1 MGGATPEEEIIR
13 QHEQAIAMIASEC
26 APSIDHGEI
35 PLHQKQVPL
44 EDLQERD
51 QMICVSSRG
60 QVDIS
65 ALQALVREGYNQ
77 PLVTTKTT
85 KTTKTPS
92 TTTPTIPNATH
103 LWDDTHAATT
113 NVRITRASHD
123 AWGIKKIVL
132 VFSDDFVQDVYELPW
147 WHAQPQIRDAIQPI
161 LTVLNI
167 APTRIVRLLLAA
179 LPPGVTIPIHHDS
192 GEWVKQTHR
201 IHVPV
206 IVTDPTKILF
216 TCGPTS
222 NNMQRVNCI
231 PGHVFEMN
239 NQAKHAVSNCGTD
252 HRVHLIMDYVDDV
265 PRVPNIQLAP
275 GERLIQTR
283 RSVDRLSDKGR
294 RPTPSYMILG
304 AQKAGTTSLYEYMV
318 QHPLVIRAQRRETH
332 CLDWRWNNFTPNVT
346 QQRDHCLNFYKTK
359 ELQLAPSC
367 LTGDSTPSYLLDSR
381 RVIPRLL
388 RIWTHN
394 IQFIVIL
401 RDPVPRAHSHYC
413 MVTSPD
419 GTNEQKLTRGSEW
432 KGKTLMETIL
442 LDMRKLKSCGLI
454 PYWNIDE
461 GIMDQSIFDSFVGTI
476 QEDEAWDAYMKD
488 IPINTGSHSL
498 ISRGMYELQLRS
510 WYRAFDRKRFLLI
523 KLEDWKDEG
532 VLPTMN
538 RVWAHL
544 GLPPYPVNDAEAKN
558 TRSYDTMDEHIKTY
572 LRAFY
577 APHNRKLNTLLQ
589 STHDKWND
597 PWSNDS

>member
-1 MGGATPEEEIIR
+1 M
-13 QHEQAIAMIASEC
+13 
-26 APSIDHGEI
+26 
-35 PLHQKQVPL
+35 
-44 EDLQERD
+44 
-51 QMICVSSRG
+51 
-60 QVDIS
+60 
-65 ALQALVREGYNQ
+65 
-77 PLVTTKTT
+77 
-85 KTTKTPS
+85 
-92 TTTPTIPNATH
+92 
-103 LWDDTHAATT
+103 
-113 NVRITRASHD
+113 
-123 AWGIKKIVL
+123 
-132 VFSDDFVQDVYELPW
+132 
-147 WHAQPQIRDAIQPI
+147 
-161 LTVLNI
+161 LNI

-381 RVIPRLL
+381 RVIPRLCHL
-388 RIWTHN
+388 DLSPYN
-394 IQFIVIL
+394 NVSVL
-401 RDPVPRAHSHYC
+401 GVLDPV
-413 MVTSPD
+413 V
-419 GTNEQKLTRGSEW
+419 
-432 KGKTLMETIL
+432 
-442 LDMRKLKSCGLI
+442 
-454 PYWNIDE
+454 
-461 GIMDQSIFDSFVGTI
+461 
-476 QEDEAWDAYMKD
+476 
-488 IPINTGSHSL
+488 
-498 ISRGMYELQLRS
+498 
-510 WYRAFDRKRFLLI
+510 
-523 KLEDWKDEG
+523 
-532 VLPTMN
+532 
-538 RVWAHL
+538 
-544 GLPPYPVNDAEAKN
+544 
-558 TRSYDTMDEHIKTY
+558 
-572 LRAFY
+572 
-577 APHNRKLNTLLQ
+577 
-589 STHDKWND
+589 
-597 PWSNDS
+597 